1 MTEGSDTNTE
11 EAAAK
16 QSPVDAQCQQP
27 INKDEIENASKND
40 YDNYLVIIMYL
51 YLYIPFLVARMLVDS
66 SNFRYPYQDYQL
78 SSNDLCGDDNG
89 YCQIL

>member
-66 SNFRYPYQDYQL
+66 SNFQYPYQDYQFIESRL
-78 SSNDLCGDDNG
+78 VW
-89 YCQIL
+89 

>member
-27 INKDEIENASKND
+27 TNKDEIENASKND
-40 YDNYLVIIMYL
+40 YDNYLVIIIIM

-66 SNFRYPYQDYQL
+66 SNFQYPYQDYHL
-78 SSNDLCGDDNG
+78 SSNDLSVDDYG
-89 YCQIL
+89 Y

>member
-40 YDNYLVIIMYL
+40 YDNYLVII
-51 YLYIPFLVARMLVDS
+51 I
-66 SNFRYPYQDYQL
+66 
-78 SSNDLCGDDNG
+78 LCTCVHTFSCCSDVS
-89 YCQIL
+89 